1 MLAVVMRWGA
11 RRREVSRASTR
22 SGRTA
27 GIVLAVLLAAASVG
41 WITDG
46 TSLAAAPAE
55 LISVDPATGGPLVGG
70 GGAPSV
76 SGDGNIVV
84 FNTSTFDAASGVIF
98 YTLYVR
104 NRTTG
109 TTSTV
114 PGLPPAFATYPGTAN
129 GVVSRDGCHVAFWGR
144 DYIDFS
150 FGHWNIYSWNR
161 CSNGGAV
168 DIADNVLTASE
179 YPGTIDVSADGRY
192 VAYVATPT
200 GGVPHIARIDTVGA
214 TESALPI
221 NAGYTSA
228 DSISISDDGKF
239 VAVGEQRTAPG
250 VPPAYQVVG
259 WRAPCTTTCATE
271 VVSLGSGGQPAS
283 GYNDSPSVSADGR
296 YVAFVSNSPDILGS
310 PPPVNQ
316 VFVRDRVAGV
326 TKLVTDTPG
335 KYIPAGIGV
344 GEPDISPDG
353 TQIALTEEDAGETSQ
368 VWVARSASGYFDT
381 ALFDLVSVGVN
392 DAPLTGGPG
401 ATQPSISA
409 TGRFVAFSSSAN
421 DQLSGGTVPVGTT
434 QVWMRS
440 RSIQLGST
448 PAVNFGTV
456 DIGSQSPPQNAVITN
471 TSAAEINLGAVAPP
485 AGPFAITANTCA
497 GVLPSGASCVVTVV
511 FKPTSA
517 GPASSSLVVTGD
529 GLSVTTSLT
538 GTGRAPTTTSTT
550 TPTAGSLKIKPTS
563 VNFGSAPAGTSL
575 PAKKFVV
582 SNSGQTAVTFAS
594 VALGGDGQD
603 QFAIGPN
610 SCTGTLAAA
619 ATCTIQVS
627 ATVTREGSLTATLT
641 VSGTGGQTATATL
654 LLGGEFTPTL
664 KMNPGVVSI
673 GKITA
678 ALGSGFPPNIDVDLA
693 LEGEAPFAT
702 VHTDAAGSFQYN
714 YLLLTNV
721 RIGGREVIAVDQ
733 PQFAGVR
740 APLLI
745 ALPQYRPSGF
755 SSPQFTSGVRSL
767 VYRGG

>member
-1 MLAVVMRWGA
+1 MSLALSRF
-11 RRREVSRASTR
+11 RRTP
-22 SGRTA
+22 
-27 GIVLAVLLAAASVG
+27 GIVLVVLLAAASVG
-41 WITDG
+41 WISDS

-55 LISVDPATGGPLVGG
+55 LISVDPTTGGPLAAGA
-70 GGAPSV
+70 GAPSV
-76 SGDGNIVV
+76 SGDGNVVV
-84 FNTSTFDAASGVIF
+84 FTTSTFTTTSINTV
-98 YTLYVR
+98 YVR
-104 NRTTG
+104 NRLTG
-109 TTSTV
+109 TTSTI
-114 PGLPPAFATYPGTAN
+114 PLLPAGVSATTGTTG
-129 GVVSRDGCHVAFWGR
+129 GVISRDGCHVAFWGF
-144 DYIDFS
+144 FS
-150 FGHWNIYSWNR
+150 SRAAGSFWSVFAWDR
-161 CSNGGAV
+161 CAG
-168 DIADNVLTASE
+168 TAPVALPTSRAAGST
-179 YPGTIDVSADGRY
+179 PGQLSISADGKY
-192 VAYVATPT
+192 IAYLSTFASGAAPK
-200 GGVPHIARIDTVGA
+200 IARIDTTA
-214 TESALPI
+214 LTESALA
-221 NAGYTSA
+221 AGTFSTA
-228 DSISISDDGKF
+228 DSLDISDDGKF
-239 VAVGEQRTAPG
+239 VAIGGQVPAVGVLLNEVIGWT
-250 VPPAYQVVG
+250 PPCAG
-259 WRAPCTTTCATE
+259 ACATE
-271 VVSLGSGGQPAS
+271 VISVGSGGQPAS

-335 KYIPAGIGV
+335 QYIPAGIAV

-353 TQIALTEEDAGETSQ
+353 TQIALIEEDSGETSQ

-409 TGRFVAFSSSAN
+409 TARFVAFASYDN
-421 DQLSGGTVPVGTT
+421 DQLSGGTIPAGTT
-434 QVWMRS
+434 QVWMRT
-440 RSIQLGST
+440 RPIQLAST

-497 GVLPSGASCVVTVV
+497 GVLPSGASCAVTVV

-610 SCTGTLAAA
+610 SCTGTLAPA
-619 ATCTIQVS
+619 ATCTIQIS

-693 LEGEAPFAT
+693 LGGEAPFAT
-702 VHTDAAGSFQYN
+702 VHTDAAGSFQYA

-721 RIGGREVIAVDQ
+721 RIGGRQVIAVDQ